1 MRSCWSSAARIR
13 ETAVSI
19 CGSKNGSL
27 SELRRGRRKF
37 STSSAQRNPFRESN
51 RAMHSDPQILL
62 HAIAPPFSSS
72 RDAKI
77 QRLCRVK
84 VPERFPSC
92 NAVAL
97 GTGAS
102 IALTSTRLCTDQ
114 FIRREL
120 PAPATFDL
128 SLTSVTPLTA
138 PLWMPIRS
146 SNVGLFFKALV
157 ISVAH

>member
-1 MRSCWSSAARIR
+1 
-13 ETAVSI
+13 
-19 CGSKNGSL
+19 
-27 SELRRGRRKF
+27 
-37 STSSAQRNPFRESN
+37 
-51 RAMHSDPQILL
+51 MHSDPQILL

-97 GTGAS
+97 GTGAW

-120 PAPATFDL
+120 PAPATFGL

-138 PLWMPIRS
+138 PPCLTIRS
-146 SNVGLFFKALV
+146 SNAGSLSIALV